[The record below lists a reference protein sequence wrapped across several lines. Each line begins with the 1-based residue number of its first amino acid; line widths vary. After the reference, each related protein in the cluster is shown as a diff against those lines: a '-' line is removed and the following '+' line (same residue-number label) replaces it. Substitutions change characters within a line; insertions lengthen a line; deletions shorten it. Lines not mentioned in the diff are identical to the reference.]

1 MNETEKLKT
10 YTAFVDN
17 TRKWVTIMDTKAGFI
32 SALNAG
38 LLSFIWTGGKLVNG
52 ECLQYVLAIFA
63 TIFSFTSLII
73 AVWIVIPRATLCAVF
88 NSNTAY
94 KPEYKPI
101 SFYGYVANNY
111 PKKDFSKFITDVKNL
126 SDEDLIDEVLEQH
139 FTTSHIANTKS
150 KLTERA
156 GWSLLAALFLT
167 FLAIAA
173 RVFV

>member
-1 MNETEKLKT
+1 MNDTEKLKI
-10 YTAFVDN
+10 YTAIVEN

-38 LLSFIWTGGKLVNG
+38 LISFIWAGGKLVEG
-52 ECLQYVLAIFA
+52 EGLHYVLAILA
-63 TIFSFTSLII
+63 TLFSFASLII
-73 AVWIVIPRATLCAVF
+73 AVWIIIPRATLFAVF
-88 NSNTAY
+88 KSKTAY
-94 KPEYKPI
+94 KPEYKAI

-126 SDEDLIDEVLEQH
+126 SDEDLIGEVLEQH

-150 KLTERA
+150 RLAKWA
-156 GWSLLAALFLT
+156 GLFLLGALFLT
-167 FLAIAA
+167 FSAIAA